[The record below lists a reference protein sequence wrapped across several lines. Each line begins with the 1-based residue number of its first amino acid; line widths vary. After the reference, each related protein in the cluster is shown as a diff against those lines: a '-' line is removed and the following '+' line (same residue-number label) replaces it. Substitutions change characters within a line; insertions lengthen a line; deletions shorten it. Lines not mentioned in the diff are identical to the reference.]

1 MPVMDEFREEREAL
15 KHGTPKQKFAYFL
28 DYYKWY
34 VVVAIVVMV
43 FIGSLIYQALTHKDI
58 VFYAALVN
66 VFEMDSNDEHA
77 RQFAEYAG
85 VDTDEY
91 EIVFD
96 SSLHIDT
103 ASMDQETITSTQKLM
118 VYIAASE
125 IDVLMMD
132 DVTLEQYAYNETLTD
147 LREVLSPE
155 QIEAYEPYF
164 FYMDQAV
171 ADAISAAQENP
182 DYDYS
187 IAPTHPDPKKPE
199 AMEQPIPVGI
209 YLDNADILKE
219 HYYFLDENALVAVAA
234 NTRHPET
241 VSRYFEYIFSEAV
254 PSAVR

>member
-132 DVTLEQYAYNETLTD
+132 GVTLEQYAYNETLTD

-187 IAPTHPDPKKPE
+187 IAPTHPDPKNPE

-209 YLDNADILKE
+209 YLDNAASFKE
-219 HYYFLDENALVAVAA
+219 NNVFIMGDGVISVAA
-234 NTRHPET
+234 TSPNREIVPM
-241 VSRYFEYIFSEAV
+241 YIDFV
-254 PSAVR
+254 LQRKITY